1 MWIRGSLL
9 GLTVFDLDG
18 SPAGYVVDT
27 YPCDGSSPEFA
38 LIRAGR
44 FAEKVLVPLG
54 DVVLTEEGLQ
64 VPYTREEIEDAPP
77 SDSARYQDERV
88 SRARAYWSMQDGERL
103 AAHVSFAR
111 W

>member
-1 MWIRGSLL
+1 MWIKGSLL

-38 LIRAGR
+38 LVRAGR

-54 DVVLTEEGLQ
+54 DVWPTEEGLQ
-64 VPYTREEIEDAPP
+64 VPYTRAEIEDAPLA
-77 SDSARYQDERV
+77 DSARYHDERV
-88 SRARAYWSMQDGERL
+88 SRARAYWSMQGGERPT
-103 AAHVSFAR
+103 APMSITR
-111 W
+111 Q